1 MGTEKT
7 YLDLLE
13 IIREEMGDAKSN
25 PATRKTIDSALA
37 EISTKYGVGAVNKAF
52 DACKL
57 DSCGIARPK

>member
-1 MGTEKT
+1 MGIEKT

-37 EISTKYGVGAVNKAF
+37 EISTKYGVGAANKAF